1 MSHNILYVLCILIF
15 FSQNAEHVLQHLDD
29 EMLKVKKKSE
39 QAAEYFCDNRDNFI
53 EMVFQEI
60 WQFTV
65 ELKKAVKVCM

>member
-1 MSHNILYVLCILIF
+1 
-15 FSQNAEHVLQHLDD
+15 
-29 EMLKVKKKSE
+29 MLKVKKKSE